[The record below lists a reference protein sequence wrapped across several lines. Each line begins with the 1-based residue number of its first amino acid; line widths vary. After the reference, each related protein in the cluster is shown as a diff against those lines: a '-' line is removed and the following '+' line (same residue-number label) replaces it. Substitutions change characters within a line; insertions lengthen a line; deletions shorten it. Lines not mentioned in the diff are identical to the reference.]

1 LPGSPPLPDSPAGFL
16 ESGAG
21 YLIQRPATEAALL
34 RFRGEPT
41 HESVTVPEL
50 NVVVV
55 NKLFGRFD
63 GGGIVRAIVREFG
76 YNGTE
81 LPVDADDV
89 SAIIWRG
96 AAPFD

>member
-1 LPGSPPLPDSPAGFL
+1 
-16 ESGAG
+16 
-21 YLIQRPATEAALL
+21 
-34 RFRGEPT
+34 
-41 HESVTVPEL
+41 
-50 NVVVV
+50 VVV